1 MNSRPPGVRTRFR
14 GILLSLFLL
23 VSAGCR
29 PQASLPESARASA
42 QQLPR
47 ALPLMSLIEG
57 KPKPRQSPSTLRP
70 PPKPVADLA
79 ASEQQVEAVAI
90 PVIEPLLF
98 TFPAPGP
105 TPEPVALPPLYPIPW
120 ALTPYDHFYFA
131 RPIAVDRIDW
141 ARADYRYGGVFFEDV
156 VHSGVDISAEV
167 GTPVLAA
174 GSGKVTWAGYGIN
187 SGVYDVDDPYGQ
199 AVFIRHDFGYQG
211 YTLYTLY
218 AHLDR
223 VDVVKGQR
231 IQAGHVL
238 GTSGKTGKTTG
249 PHLHFEV
256 RLGKAGLF
264 QTRNP
269 ELWLVPPQGWGVL
282 AGRVMNNSGG
292 WLEGQLVSVISR
304 ESGQAWTAFSY
315 TKGGM
320 VESDSYYQEN
330 LVIGDLPAGRYDIKI
345 DLWGKSYTLET
356 DILAGQVSYFT
367 FRGRSGFTL
376 EPLPLPGADFAPA
389 P

>member
-1 MNSRPPGVRTRFR
+1 MNSVLPGTRTRFR
-14 GILLSLFLL
+14 GIILCLFLL
-23 VSAGCR
+23 VSASSW
-29 PQASLPESARASA
+29 PQASVPEPTRAPA
-42 QQLPR
+42 QQLPH
-47 ALPLMSLIEG
+47 ALPLLSSLEE
-57 KPKPRQSPSTLRP
+57 KPETGQSP
-70 PPKPVADLA
+70 A
-79 ASEQQVEAVAI
+79 ARLPAPEPAEDFAAPDQPRERDGI
-90 PVIEPLLF
+90 PAIEPLVI

-105 TPEPVALPPLYPIPW
+105 APDNGWLPPLYSIPW
-120 ALTPYDHFYFA
+120 APTPYDHFYLG
-131 RPIAVDRIDW
+131 RPISANRINW

-156 VHSGVDISAEV
+156 VHSGIDISAEV
-167 GTPVLAA
+167 GTPILAA

-187 SGVYDVDDPYGQ
+187 TGVYDVDDPYGQ
-199 AVFIRHDFGYQG
+199 AVFIRHDFGHQG

-249 PHLHFEV
+249 PHLHFEL

-264 QTRNP
+264 ETRNP
-269 ELWLVPPQGWGVL
+269 ELWLVPPQGYGVL
-282 AGRVMNNSGG
+282 AGRVMNNVGG
-292 WLEGQLVSVISR
+292 WLEGQLVSAVSR

-330 LVIGDLPAGRYDIKI
+330 VVIGDLPAGRYDIQI
-345 DLWGKSYTLET
+345 DLWGKRYTLET
-356 DILAGQVSYFT
+356 DILPGQVSYFT

-376 EPLPLPGADFAPA
+376 EPLPLPGADFAPT